1 MYQQKVKNYFI
12 LTKKENTKM
21 TIEMILALGILV
33 FMIVLIMSDK
43 LAFGAPPLLACLLLV
58 VTGLSTVQEAF
69 AGFVNSSVIMVA
81 GFMVVMAGLMKTS
94 LIGRVQST
102 MISLVNR
109 GGYKS
114 YVLLLIVVML
124 GASLTGSGSTGYY
137 VLILSLVSMIPY
149 NKKMPTSKLMMPL
162 GFATN
167 HPLLPFNC
175 ALFYGVT
182 VSVLETAGYKETIS
196 MPKFAIVN
204 FILAMGFLVWSLIA
218 YRLLPDQPITEP
230 GEEDKKEE
238 AEAVVLP
245 AWKENLTIAL
255 FMLSVA
261 GMMMMNTLGDASYVI
276 PGLAGAI
283 LLVINVLDFK
293 EVRDS
298 MGAPVILMMAGVIG
312 VADALANTGF
322 TAMIGDLVADTIG
335 TNFHPFFLVLIF
347 ALLTSTCA
355 TFTGSNMGSVYIFAP
370 IAIATTIS
378 LGLSPVAAATAVV
391 ISGWNG
397 GYMPVDG
404 MPAMIMGMGKYK
416 LPEFWKYSV
425 PMYLIRIVALTI
437 GSVVVFPF

>member
-1 MYQQKVKNYFI
+1 
-12 LTKKENTKM
+12 M

-149 NKKMPTSKLMMPL
+149 NKKMPTTKLMMPL

-218 YRLLPDQPITEP
+218 YRLLPDHPITEP

-378 LGLSPVAAATAVV
+378 LDLSPVAAATAVV

>member
-1 MYQQKVKNYFI
+1 
-12 LTKKENTKM
+12 M

-218 YRLLPDQPITEP
+218 YRLLPDHPITEP

-378 LGLSPVAAATAVV
+378 LGLSPVAAATTVV

>member
-43 LAFGAPPLLACLLLV
+43 LAFGAPPLLACVLLV

-218 YRLLPDQPITEP
+218 YRLLPDHPITEP

>member
-1 MYQQKVKNYFI
+1 
-12 LTKKENTKM
+12 M

-218 YRLLPDQPITEP
+218 YRLLPDHPITEP

-261 GMMMMNTLGDASYVI
+261 GMMMNTLGDASYVI

>member
-218 YRLLPDQPITEP
+218 YRLLPDHPITEP

-261 GMMMMNTLGDASYVI
+261 GMMMMNTLGD
-276 PGLAGAI
+276 I

>member
-1 MYQQKVKNYFI
+1 
-12 LTKKENTKM
+12 M

-218 YRLLPDQPITEP
+218 YRLLPDHPITEP

-378 LGLSPVAAATAVV
+378 LGLSPVAAAAAVV

>member
-1 MYQQKVKNYFI
+1 
-12 LTKKENTKM
+12 M

-43 LAFGAPPLLACLLLV
+43 LAFGAPPLLGCLLLV

-218 YRLLPDQPITEP
+218 YRLLPDHPITEP